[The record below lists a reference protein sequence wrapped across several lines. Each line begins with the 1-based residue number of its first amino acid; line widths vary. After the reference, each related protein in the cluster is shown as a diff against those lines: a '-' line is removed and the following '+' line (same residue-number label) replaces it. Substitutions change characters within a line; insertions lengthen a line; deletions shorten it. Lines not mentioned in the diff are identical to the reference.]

1 MVDSTLAVPEHPTLW
16 AIGDCAA
23 VTDAKTGHPCPPT
36 AQSAL
41 REAEALANNIVA
53 QLKGRSGRNYH
64 FDSLGALCVVGHQTA
79 CAELTVPFA
88 RSRAVRFFGAVR
100 MALMAGD
107 LSCEIARFGAEN
119 SRAHGLDNRALFPT

>member
-1 MVDSTLAVPEHPTLW
+1 MLTSIALVREQKGELVVDRTFANIVIPNLWST
-16 AIGDCAA
+16 GDCAA

-88 RSRAVRFFGAVR
+88 RSRAVRFFWPFPMPLMPAVP
-100 MALMAGD
+100 
-107 LSCEIARFGAEN
+107 LSSI
-119 SRAHGLDNRALFPT
+119 L